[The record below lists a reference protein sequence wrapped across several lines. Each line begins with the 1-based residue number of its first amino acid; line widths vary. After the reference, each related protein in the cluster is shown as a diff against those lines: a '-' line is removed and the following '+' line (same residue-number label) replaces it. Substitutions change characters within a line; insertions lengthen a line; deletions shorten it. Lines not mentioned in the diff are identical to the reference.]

1 MVNRDLLPN
10 EDAQIL
16 ATTME
21 HQEKVEL
28 EGVTVFIGKIEIGKK
43 EQRRCILIIPCAGN
57 SILLSPD
64 D

>member
-28 EGVTVFIGKIEIGKK
+28 EGVTVFIGKIE
-43 EQRRCILIIPCAGN
+43 QRRRILIIPCAGN

>member
-1 MVNRDLLPN
+1 MVKRDLLPN

-28 EGVTVFIGKIEIGKK
+28 EGVTVFIGKIE
-43 EQRRCILIIPCAGN
+43 QRRRILID
-57 SILLSPD
+57 LLP
-64 D
+64 

>member
-1 MVNRDLLPN
+1 MVKRDLLPN

-28 EGVTVFIGKIEIGKK
+28 EGVTVFIGKIE
-43 EQRRCILIIPCAGN
+43 QRRRILIIPCAGN
-57 SILLSPD
+57 SILLSP
-64 D
+64 